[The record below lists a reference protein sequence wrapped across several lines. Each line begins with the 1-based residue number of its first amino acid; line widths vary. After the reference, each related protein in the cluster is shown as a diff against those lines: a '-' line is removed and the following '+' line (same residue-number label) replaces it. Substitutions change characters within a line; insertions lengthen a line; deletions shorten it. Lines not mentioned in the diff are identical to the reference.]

1 MLVFRKPSLYGYPQV
16 IAFLFRQD
24 QNDQIEDKIL
34 DLSRSLKDDFDIH
47 VIMLCSDRNAP
58 DLCTENFARHDIQT
72 HRILATHGFS
82 FKTCRA
88 IREVLSHLG
97 VAILHTHGVEAD
109 FYGRFLKSEK
119 LAWVTS
125 LHSAESH
132 AKLNQVKKTFHRW
145 CLKNADWMVF
155 PNCHVQEKVGGDFNK
170 NKMSVIP
177 WGVGRPQKSDFYN
190 LKNIVFAGPLV
201 SGSGCEEVIRA
212 FALIKSVE
220 QQSSLQ
226 ILGEG
231 AEREKLEQLVKTLDL
246 GNSVAFLSETEKNIL
261 NSFAETSIF
270 IYSHQ
275 DSVLRKSFLL
285 AMSAGCAIVS
295 LRNVVVADYFVD
307 GDSALL
313 IPKGDVFGL
322 SMALKKLINDAALRQ
337 KLSTRAEQIYNEKF
351 TLEIMAEKYRVVY
364 RMFQ

>member
-1 MLVFRKPSLYGYPQV
+1 MLVFQKPSLYGYPQV
-16 IAFLFRQD
+16 IAFLFRPD
-24 QNDQIEDKIL
+24 QNDQIEEKIL
-34 DLSRSLKDDFDIH
+34 NLSCALKNDFDIH
-47 VIMLCSDRNAP
+47 VIMLCSDMNAP

-72 HRILATHGFS
+72 QRILAVRGFS

-97 VAILHTHGVEAD
+97 VTVLHTHGVEAD
-109 FYGRFLKSEK
+109 FFGRFLKSEK
-119 LAWVTS
+119 LSWVTS
-125 LHSAESH
+125 IHSAESH

-155 PNCHVQEKVGGDFNK
+155 PNRHIQEKVGGDFNK
-170 NKMSVIP
+170 DKMSVIP
-177 WGVGRPQKSDFYN
+177 WGVTRPKKSDFYN
-190 LKNIVFAGPLV
+190 LKNTLFVGPLV
-201 SGSGCEEVIRA
+201 PGSGCEKVIRA

-220 QQSSLQ
+220 PQSSLQ

-231 AEREKLEQLVKTLDL
+231 AEREKLERLVKTLDL
-246 GNSVAFLSETEKNIL
+246 GHSVAFLQETEKNLL

-270 IYSHQ
+270 IYTHQ

-285 AMSAGCAIVS
+285 AMSAGCAIVA
-295 LRNVVVADYFVD
+295 LRHVVVAEYLVD

-313 IPKGDVFGL
+313 VPKGDVFGL
-322 SMALKKLINDAALRQ
+322 SMTLKKLINDAALRQ
-337 KLSTRAEQIYNEKF
+337 KLSTRAEQIFNEKF